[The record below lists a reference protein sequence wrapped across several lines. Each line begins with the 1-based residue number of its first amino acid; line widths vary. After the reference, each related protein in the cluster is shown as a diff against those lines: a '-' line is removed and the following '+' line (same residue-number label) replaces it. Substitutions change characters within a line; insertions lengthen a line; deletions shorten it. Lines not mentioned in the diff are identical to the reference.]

1 MNATGVTLLLLHISH
16 PAFFNGLPS
25 MIPCQDFVDWLAA
38 LGVDFC
44 AGVPD
49 SLLKPICFYLADHA
63 GDKHVVAANEGGAV
77 ALACGYHLATGKV
90 PLVYLQNSG
99 QGNTINPLL
108 SLADR
113 DVYSIPLLLLIGWR
127 GEPGTKDEP
136 QHVKQ
141 GKVTVS
147 LLEAIDIPHRI
158 LVPEAEAARRCVDE
172 LLAIATAESRPVAL
186 MVRKDTFEPYKPT
199 GQTSRDFEM
208 TREQAIE
215 AVVAVLGETDAIVS
229 TTGKISRE
237 LYEYRDR
244 ASQGHEREFLT
255 VGSMGHASQIAM
267 GIALARPDRQVFC
280 LDGDGAMLM
289 HMGGAAIVGAAAVA
303 NFKHVIFNNGVHDS
317 VGGMATVG
325 LRVSFTDIVKAC
337 GYTEAWRV
345 ERREDVAEKVAQLRA
360 VRGPAMLEIM
370 VQKGARAD
378 LGRPK
383 TSPIENKTAFCEF
396 LRRS

>member
-1 MNATGVTLLLLHISH
+1 MLR
-16 PAFFNGLPS
+16 
-25 MIPCQDFVDWLAA
+25 CQDFVAWLEAF
-38 LGVDFC
+38 GVEFY

-49 SLLKPICFYLADHA
+49 SLLKPLCFYLPDHA

-90 PLVYLQNSG
+90 PLVYFQNSG

-113 DVYSIPLLLLIGWR
+113 AVYSIPLLLLIGWR
-127 GEPGTKDEP
+127 GEPGTEDEP

-141 GKVTVS
+141 GEVTAS
-147 LLEAIDIPHRI
+147 LLEAMDIPYRI
-158 LVPEAEAARRCVDE
+158 LAPEPEAARRCVEE
-172 LLAIATAESRPVAL
+172 LLAIAATEKRPVAL

-199 GQTSRDFEM
+199 DQAAGDFEM
-208 TREQAIE
+208 TREEAIE
-215 AVVAVLGETDAIVS
+215 AVVASLGEADAIVS

-237 LYEYRDR
+237 LYEYRER
-244 ASQGHEREFLT
+244 AGQGHEREFLT

-267 GIALARPDRQVFC
+267 GIALAQPHRQVFC

-289 HMGGAAIVGAAAVA
+289 HMGGAAIVGAAGVE
-303 NFKHVIFNNGVHDS
+303 NFKHIILNNGVHDS

-325 LRVSFTDIVKAC
+325 LRVSFTEIVKAC

-345 ERREDVAEKVAQLRA
+345 ERHEDLADRVARLRA
-360 VRGPAMLEIM
+360 ARGPALLEIM
-370 VQKGARAD
+370 VKKGARAN

-383 TSPIENKTAFCEF
+383 TSPVENKVAFTEF
-396 LRRS
+396 LSH

>member
-1 MNATGVTLLLLHISH
+1 
-16 PAFFNGLPS
+16 
-25 MIPCQDFVDWLAA
+25 MIHSKDFVDWLEA
-38 LGVDFC
+38 LGVDFYT
-44 AGVPD
+44 GVPD
-49 SLLKPICFYLADHA
+49 SLLKPVCFYLADHA

-141 GKVTVS
+141 GKVTVN
-147 LLEAIDIPHRI
+147 LLDAMDIPHRV
-158 LVPEAEAARRCVDE
+158 LAREPEAARRCVGE
-172 LLAIATAESRPVAL
+172 LLGIAAAESRPVAL
-186 MVRKDTFEPYKPT
+186 MVRNETFESYTPT
-199 GQTSRDFEM
+199 VQAASDFEM
-208 TREQAIE
+208 TREEAIE
-215 AVVAVLGETDAIVS
+215 AVVAALGKSDAIVS

-237 LYEYRDR
+237 LYECRDR
-244 ASQGHEREFLT
+244 AGQGHQREFLT

-267 GIALARPDRQVFC
+267 GIALARPDRQVYC

-289 HMGGAAIVGAAAVA
+289 HMGSAAIVGAAGVA

-317 VGGMATVG
+317 VGGMATAG
-325 LRVSFTDIVKAC
+325 LRVSFTEIVKAC
-337 GYTEAWRV
+337 GYTEAWRI
-345 ERREDVAEKVAQLRA
+345 ERRENLAETVGRLRSAQ
-360 VRGPAMLEIM
+360 GPAMLEIM
-370 VQKGARAD
+370 VQKGARTD

-383 TSPIENKTAFCEF
+383 TSPIENKTAFIEF
-396 LRRS
+396 LSH

>member
-1 MNATGVTLLLLHISH
+1 
-16 PAFFNGLPS
+16 
-25 MIPCQDFVDWLAA
+25 MIRCQDFLDWMAA
-38 LGVDFC
+38 LGVDFY

-49 SLLKPICFYLADHA
+49 SLLNPVCFYLADHA
-63 GDKHVVAANEGGAV
+63 ADKHVVAANEGGAV

-147 LLEAIDIPHRI
+147 LLEAMDIPCRV
-158 LVPEAEAARRCVDE
+158 LAPEPDAARRCVDE
-172 LLAIATAESRPVAL
+172 LLAIAAAESRPVAL
-186 MVRKDTFEPYKPT
+186 MVRKDTFEPYQPT
-199 GQTSRDFEM
+199 GQRAADFEM

-215 AVVAVLGETDAIVS
+215 AVVAALGETDAIVS

-244 ASQGHEREFLT
+244 AGQGHQQEFLT

-280 LDGDGAMLM
+280 LDGDGAVLM
-289 HMGGAAIVGAAAVA
+289 HMGGAAIVGAAGVA

-325 LRVSFTDIVKAC
+325 LRVSFTEIVKAC
-337 GYTEAWRV
+337 DYTEAWRV
-345 ERREDVAEKVAQLRA
+345 ERREDLAEKVAQLRSA
-360 VRGPAMLEIM
+360 RGPAMLEIM
-370 VQKGARAD
+370 VQTGARDD

-383 TSPIENKTAFCEF
+383 TSPIENKTAFTEF
-396 LRRS
+396 LSH

>member
-1 MNATGVTLLLLHISH
+1 MLR
-16 PAFFNGLPS
+16 
-25 MIPCQDFVDWLAA
+25 CQDFVAWLEAF
-38 LGVDFC
+38 GVEFY

-49 SLLKPICFYLADHA
+49 SLLKPLCFYLPDHA

-113 DVYSIPLLLLIGWR
+113 DVYSIPLFLLIGWR

-147 LLEAIDIPHRI
+147 LLDAMDIPHRV
-158 LVPEAEAARRCVDE
+158 LLPEPEGARRCVDD
-172 LLAIATAESRPVAL
+172 LLEIAKTERRPVAL
-186 MVRKDTFEPYKPT
+186 MVRKDTFEPYQPT
-199 GQTSRDFEM
+199 GQRAADFEM

-215 AVVAVLGETDAIVS
+215 AVVAALGETDAIVS

-237 LYEYRDR
+237 LYECRDR
-244 ASQGHEREFLT
+244 AGQGHQGEFLT

-267 GIALARPDRQVFC
+267 GIALAQPKRQVFC

-289 HMGGAAIVGAAAVA
+289 HMGGAAIVGAAGLA
-303 NFKHVIFNNGVHDS
+303 NFKHVILNNGVHDS
-317 VGGMATVG
+317 VGGMATAG
-325 LRVSFTDIVKAC
+325 LQVSFTEIVKAC

-345 ERREDVAEKVAQLRA
+345 ERREDLAERVGQLRSQ
-360 VRGPAMLEIM
+360 RGPAMLEVM
-370 VQKGARAD
+370 VQRGARAD

-383 TSPIENKTAFCEF
+383 TSPIENKTAFTDF
-396 LRRS
+396 LSR

>member
-1 MNATGVTLLLLHISH
+1 LIRS
-16 PAFFNGLPS
+16 
-25 MIPCQDFVDWLAA
+25 QDFVDWLTA
-38 LGVDFC
+38 LGVDFY

-49 SLLKPICFYLADHA
+49 SLLKPVCFYLADHA

-90 PLVYLQNSG
+90 PIVYLQNSG

-147 LLEAIDIPHRI
+147 LLEAMDIPYRV
-158 LVPEAEAARRCVDE
+158 LEPEPDAARRCVDE
-172 LLAIATAESRPVAL
+172 LVAIAAAENRPVAL
-186 MVRKDTFEPYKPT
+186 LVRKGTFEPYKPKEQES
-199 GQTSRDFEM
+199 GQFEM
-208 TREQAIE
+208 TREGAIE
-215 AVVAVLGETDAIVS
+215 AVVSALGETDAIVS
-229 TTGKISRE
+229 TTGHISRE
-237 LYEYRDR
+237 LYEYRAR
-244 ASQGHEREFLT
+244 AGHGHQREFLT

-267 GIALARPDRQVFC
+267 GIALAKPERQVIC

-289 HMGGAAIVGAAAVA
+289 HMGGTAIVGAAGVA

-325 LRVSFTDIVKAC
+325 LRVSFTEIVKAC

-345 ERREDVAEKVAQLRA
+345 ERREDLAEKVAQLRSA
-360 VRGPAMLEIM
+360 RGPAMLEIM

-383 TSPIENKTAFCEF
+383 TSPIENKTAFTEF
-396 LRRS
+396 LCH

>member
-1 MNATGVTLLLLHISH
+1 
-16 PAFFNGLPS
+16 
-25 MIPCQDFVDWLAA
+25 MIRSQDFVDWLAA
-38 LGVDFC
+38 LGVDFY

-49 SLLKPICFYLADHA
+49 SLLKPVCFYLADHA

-147 LLEAIDIPHRI
+147 LLEAMDIPCRV
-158 LVPEAEAARRCVDE
+158 LAPEPDAARRCVDE
-172 LLAIATAESRPVAL
+172 LLAIAAAESRPVAL
-186 MVRKDTFEPYKPT
+186 MVRKDTFEPYQPT
-199 GQTSRDFEM
+199 GQRAADFEM

-215 AVVAVLGETDAIVS
+215 AIVAALGETDAIVS

-244 ASQGHEREFLT
+244 AGQGHQQEFLT

-280 LDGDGAMLM
+280 LDGDGAVLM
-289 HMGGAAIVGAAAVA
+289 HMGGAAIVGAAGVA

-325 LRVSFTDIVKAC
+325 LQVSFTEIVKAC
-337 GYTEAWRV
+337 DYTEAWRV
-345 ERREDVAEKVAQLRA
+345 ERREDLAEKVAQLHS

-383 TSPIENKTAFCEF
+383 TSPIENKTAFTEF
-396 LRRS
+396 LSH

>member
-1 MNATGVTLLLLHISH
+1 
-16 PAFFNGLPS
+16 
-25 MIPCQDFVDWLAA
+25 MIRSQDFIDWLRAHS
-38 LGVDFC
+38 VEFY

-49 SLLKPICFYLADHA
+49 SLLKPLCFYLDDHA

-77 ALACGYHLATGKV
+77 ALACGYHLATGGV

-113 DVYSIPLLLLIGWR
+113 DVYSIPLLLVIGWR

-141 GKVTVS
+141 GKVTIGM
-147 LLEAIDIPHRI
+147 LETMDIPYRVLASEH
-158 LVPEAEAARRCVDE
+158 AAARQCVDE
-172 LLAIATAESRPVAL
+172 LLAIAANESRPVAL
-186 MVRKDTFEPYKPT
+186 LVRKDTFEPYKPI
-199 GQTSRDFEM
+199 SPAASDFEM
-208 TREQAIE
+208 TREQAIG
-215 AVVAVLGETDAIVS
+215 AVVETLGETDAIVS

-244 ASQGHEREFLT
+244 TGKGHQRDFLT

-267 GIALARPDRQVFC
+267 GIALAKPDRQVFC

-289 HMGGAAIVGAAAVA
+289 HMGGAAIIGAAGVA
-303 NFKHVIFNNGVHDS
+303 NFKHILLNNGVHDS
-317 VGGMATVG
+317 VGGMPTVG
-325 LRVSFTDIVKAC
+325 LRVSFTRIVKAC
-337 GYTEAWRV
+337 GYTQAWRI
-345 ERREDVAEKVAQLRA
+345 ERRDELYEKVTQLRSA
-360 VRGPAMLEIM
+360 KGPALLEIM
-370 VQKGARAD
+370 VRKGARAD

-383 TSPIENKTAFCEF
+383 TSPIENKSAFTTF
-396 LRRS
+396 LFD

>member
-1 MNATGVTLLLLHISH
+1 
-16 PAFFNGLPS
+16 
-25 MIPCQDFVDWLAA
+25 MIRCQDFVDWLAA
-38 LGVDFC
+38 LGVDFY

-49 SLLKPICFYLADHA
+49 SLLKPVCFYMADHA
-63 GDKHVVAANEGGAV
+63 GDNHVVAANEGGAV
-77 ALACGYHLATGKV
+77 ALACGYHLATGRV

-108 SLADR
+108 SLADP

-147 LLEAIDIPHRI
+147 LLEAMEIPHR
-158 LVPEAEAARRCVDE
+158 LLPPEPDATRRCIDE

-186 MVRKDTFEPYKPT
+186 LVRKDTFEPYKPT
-199 GQTSRDFEM
+199 GQPAGDFEM

-215 AVVAVLGETDAIVS
+215 MVVAGLDETDAIVS

-244 ASQGHEREFLT
+244 TGQGHQREFLT

-289 HMGGAAIVGAAAVA
+289 HMGGAAIVGTAGVA
-303 NFKHVIFNNGVHDS
+303 NFKHVILNNGVHDS
-317 VGGMATVG
+317 VGGMATAG
-325 LRVSFTDIVKAC
+325 LHVSFTEIVKAC
-337 GYTEAWRV
+337 GYTTAWRV
-345 ERREDVAEKVAQLRA
+345 ERREDLADKVAQLRSA
-360 VRGPAMLEIM
+360 AGPALLEIM
-370 VQKGARAD
+370 VQKGTRAD

-383 TSPIENKTAFCEF
+383 TSPIENKTAFTEF
-396 LRRS
+396 LFLEAGERHRVVT

>member
-1 MNATGVTLLLLHISH
+1 
-16 PAFFNGLPS
+16 
-25 MIPCQDFVDWLAA
+25 MIHSKDFVDWLEAF
-38 LGVDFC
+38 GVDFYT
-44 AGVPD
+44 GVPD
-49 SLLKPICFYLADHA
+49 SLLKPVCFYLADHT

-141 GKVTVS
+141 GKVTVNM
-147 LLEAIDIPHRI
+147 LDAIDIPHRV
-158 LVPEAEAARRCVDE
+158 LSQDPEAARRCVGE
-172 LLAIATAESRPVAL
+172 LLGIAAAESRPVAL
-186 MVRKDTFEPYKPT
+186 MVRNETFESYTPT
-199 GQTSRDFEM
+199 VQAASDFEM
-208 TREQAIE
+208 TREEAIE
-215 AVVAVLGETDAIVS
+215 AVVAAVGKSDAIVS

-237 LYEYRDR
+237 LYECRDR
-244 ASQGHEREFLT
+244 AGQGHQREFLT

-267 GIALARPDRQVFC
+267 GIALARPDRQVYC

-289 HMGGAAIVGAAAVA
+289 HMGSAAIVGAAGVA

-317 VGGMATVG
+317 VGGMATAG
-325 LRVSFTDIVKAC
+325 LRVSFTEIVKAC

-345 ERREDVAEKVAQLRA
+345 ERRENLAETVGRLRSAQ
-360 VRGPAMLEIM
+360 GPAMLEIM
-370 VQKGARAD
+370 VQKGARTD

-383 TSPIENKTAFCEF
+383 TSPIKNKTAFIEF
-396 LRRS
+396 LSH

>member
-1 MNATGVTLLLLHISH
+1 MLR
-16 PAFFNGLPS
+16 
-25 MIPCQDFVDWLAA
+25 CQDFVGWLESF
-38 LGVDFC
+38 GVDFY

-49 SLLKPICFYLADHA
+49 SLLKPVCFYLTDHA

-113 DVYSIPLLLLIGWR
+113 DVYSIPMLLLIGWR

-141 GKVTVS
+141 GKVTAS
-147 LLEAIDIPHRI
+147 LLDAMQIPYRV
-158 LVPEAEAARRCVDE
+158 LPAEPAAARRCVDE
-172 LLAIATAESRPVAL
+172 LLPIAATESRPVAL
-186 MVRKDTFEPYKPT
+186 LVRKDTFEPYEPIDHADGK
-199 GQTSRDFEM
+199 FEM

-215 AVVAVLGETDAIVS
+215 AVVASLGGTEAIVS

-237 LYEYRDR
+237 LFEYRAR
-244 ASQGHEREFLT
+244 AGESHERDFLT

-267 GIALARPDRQVFC
+267 GIALAQPDRQVFC

-289 HMGGAAIVGAAAVA
+289 HMGSAAIVGAAGVA
-303 NFKHVIFNNGVHDS
+303 NFKHVILNNGVHDS
-317 VGGMATVG
+317 VGGMASAG
-325 LRVSFTDIVKAC
+325 LQVSFREIVMAC

-345 ERREDVAEKVAQLRA
+345 ERREDVAEKVARLRSA
-360 VRGPAMLEIM
+360 RGPAMLEIM
-370 VQKGARAD
+370 VQKGARTD
-378 LGRPK
+378 LGRPT
-383 TSPIENKTAFCEF
+383 TSPTENKTAFQKF
-396 LRRS
+396 LAR

>member
-1 MNATGVTLLLLHISH
+1 
-16 PAFFNGLPS
+16 
-25 MIPCQDFVDWLAA
+25 MIRCKDFIDWLAA
-38 LGVDFC
+38 LGVDFYT
-44 AGVPD
+44 GVPD
-49 SLLKPICFYLADHA
+49 SLLKPFCFYLADHT

-108 SLADR
+108 SLADH

-127 GEPGTKDEP
+127 GEPSTKDEP

-147 LLEAIDIPHRI
+147 LLEAMDIPWRV
-158 LVPEAEAARRCVDE
+158 LSPEPEAARRCVNE
-172 LLAIATAESRPVAL
+172 LLAIATSESRPVAL
-186 MVRKDTFEPYKPT
+186 TIRKDTFEPYKST
-199 GQTSRDFEM
+199 AQAVSDFQL
-208 TREQAIE
+208 TREQAVE
-215 AVVAVLGETDAIVS
+215 VVVAALGTTDAIVS
-229 TTGKISRE
+229 TTGKLSRE

-244 ASQGHEREFLT
+244 TGQGHQREFLT

-267 GIALARPDRQVFC
+267 GIALAQPDRSVYC

-289 HMGGAAIVGAAAVA
+289 HMGGAAIIGAAGLV

-317 VGGMATVG
+317 VGGMATAG
-325 LRVSFTDIVKAC
+325 LRVSFTEIVKAC
-337 GYTEAWRV
+337 GYTEASRV
-345 ERREDVAEKVAQLRA
+345 EQYNDLAGKVAELRSA
-360 VRGPAMLEIM
+360 RGPALLEIM
-370 VQKGARAD
+370 VQKGARTD

-383 TSPIENKTAFCEF
+383 TSPIENKTAFTEF
-396 LRRS
+396 LSH

>member
-1 MNATGVTLLLLHISH
+1 
-16 PAFFNGLPS
+16 
-25 MIPCQDFVDWLAA
+25 MIRCQDFVDWLVA
-38 LGVDFC
+38 LGVDFY

-49 SLLKPICFYLADHA
+49 SLLKSVCFCMADCA
-63 GDKHVVAANEGGAV
+63 GDKHVVAANEGAAV

-108 SLADR
+108 SLAHR

-147 LLEAIDIPHRI
+147 LLETMDIPHRV
-158 LVPEAEAARRCVDE
+158 LAPEPEAARPCVDE
-172 LLAIATAESRPVAL
+172 LLAIAAAESRPVAL
-186 MVRKDTFEPYKPT
+186 MVRNDTFEPYKPSDQPA
-199 GQTSRDFEM
+199 GDFQM

-215 AVVAVLGETDAIVS
+215 GIVSVLGETDAIVS

-244 ASQGHEREFLT
+244 TGQGHQREFLT

-267 GIALARPDRQVFC
+267 GIALAKPDRQVFC

-289 HMGGAAIVGAAAVA
+289 HMGAAAIVGAAGVT
-303 NFKHVIFNNGVHDS
+303 NFKHVILNNGVHDS
-317 VGGMATVG
+317 VGGMATAG
-325 LRVSFTDIVKAC
+325 LRVSFTKIVKAC

-345 ERREDVAEKVAQLRA
+345 ERREDLAGKVKQLRSA
-360 VRGPAMLEIM
+360 RGPALLEVM

-383 TSPIENKTAFCEF
+383 TSPIENKTTFTEF
-396 LRRS
+396 LSH

>member
-1 MNATGVTLLLLHISH
+1 
-16 PAFFNGLPS
+16 
-25 MIPCQDFVDWLAA
+25 MINTKDFVDWLVAH
-38 LGVDFC
+38 GVDFY

-49 SLLKPICFYLADHA
+49 SLLKPVCFYLADHA

-127 GEPGTKDEP
+127 GEPGIKDEP

-141 GKVTVS
+141 GKITVD
-147 LLEAIDIPHRI
+147 LLDAMDIPHRV
-158 LVPEAEAARRCVDE
+158 LDPEPEAAQRCVAE
-172 LLAIATAESRPVAL
+172 LLEIAATESRPVAL
-186 MVRKDTFEPYKPT
+186 LVRKGTFESYTPT
-199 GQTSRDFEM
+199 AQATSDFEM
-208 TREQAIE
+208 TREEAIE
-215 AVVAVLGETDAIVS
+215 SVVSALGKSDAIVS
-229 TTGKISRE
+229 TTGKLSRE
-237 LYEYRDR
+237 LYECRDR
-244 ASQGHEREFLT
+244 AGQGHEREFLT

-267 GIALARPDRQVFC
+267 GIALARPDRQVYC

-289 HMGGAAIVGAAAVA
+289 HMGSTAIVGAAGVS

-317 VGGMATVG
+317 VGGMPTAG
-325 LRVSFTDIVKAC
+325 LQVSFPEIVKAC
-337 GYTEAWRV
+337 GYTQAWRV
-345 ERREDVAEKVAQLRA
+345 ERKVNLVET
-360 VRGPAMLEIM
+360 VRKLGSAKGPALLEIM
-370 VQKGARAD
+370 VQKGARSD

-383 TSPIENKTAFCEF
+383 TSPVENKTAFTGF
-396 LRRS
+396 LRRD

>member
-1 MNATGVTLLLLHISH
+1 LIRS
-16 PAFFNGLPS
+16 
-25 MIPCQDFVDWLAA
+25 QDFVDWLAA
-38 LGVDFC
+38 LGVDFY

-49 SLLKPICFYLADHA
+49 SLLKPVCFYLADHA

-147 LLEAIDIPHRI
+147 LLEAMDIPCRV
-158 LVPEAEAARRCVDE
+158 LAPEPDAARRCVDE
-172 LLAIATAESRPVAL
+172 LLAIAAAESRPVAL
-186 MVRKDTFEPYKPT
+186 MVRKDTFEPYQPT
-199 GQTSRDFEM
+199 GQRAADFEM

-215 AVVAVLGETDAIVS
+215 AVVAALGETDAIVS

-244 ASQGHEREFLT
+244 AGQGHQQEFLT

-280 LDGDGAMLM
+280 LDGDGAVLM
-289 HMGGAAIVGAAAVA
+289 HMGGAAIVGAAGVA

-325 LRVSFTDIVKAC
+325 LRVSFTEIVKAC
-337 GYTEAWRV
+337 DYTEAWRV
-345 ERREDVAEKVAQLRA
+345 ERREDLAEKVAQLHS

-383 TSPIENKTAFCEF
+383 TSPIENKTAFTEF
-396 LRRS
+396 LSH

>member
-1 MNATGVTLLLLHISH
+1 
-16 PAFFNGLPS
+16 
-25 MIPCQDFVDWLAA
+25 MIRCKDFIDWLAA
-38 LGVDFC
+38 LGVDFYT
-44 AGVPD
+44 GVPD
-49 SLLKPICFYLADHA
+49 SLLKPFCFYLADHT

-108 SLADR
+108 SLADH

-127 GEPGTKDEP
+127 GEPSTKDEP

-147 LLEAIDIPHRI
+147 LLEAMDIPWRV
-158 LVPEAEAARRCVDE
+158 LSPEPEAARRCVNE
-172 LLAIATAESRPVAL
+172 LLAIATSESRPVAL
-186 MVRKDTFEPYKPT
+186 TIRKDTFEPYKST
-199 GQTSRDFEM
+199 AQAVSDFQL
-208 TREQAIE
+208 TREQAVE
-215 AVVAVLGETDAIVS
+215 VVVAALGTTDAIVS
-229 TTGKISRE
+229 TTGKLSRE

-244 ASQGHEREFLT
+244 AGQGHQREFLT

-267 GIALARPDRQVFC
+267 GIALAKPDRSVFC

-289 HMGGAAIVGAAAVA
+289 HMGGAAIIGASGLV

-317 VGGMATVG
+317 VGGMATAG
-325 LRVSFTDIVKAC
+325 LRVSFTEIVKAC
-337 GYTEAWRV
+337 GYTEASRV
-345 ERREDVAEKVAQLRA
+345 EQYDDLAEKVAELRSA
-360 VRGPAMLEIM
+360 QGPALLEIM
-370 VQKGARAD
+370 VQKGARTD

-383 TSPIENKTAFCEF
+383 TSPIENKTAFTEF
-396 LRRS
+396 LSH